1 MKRLLPL
8 VTLAFGLSF
17 VLGAKFWEKKPYT
30 EWSERDAWSI
40 LNRSPW
46 TGRISVWARVS
57 SRSTRVD
64 ISGGSDRTDH
74 KDLEAATN
82 SDQAASRRLEQLDT
96 GDSDTITY
104 LIRFQLSAP
113 VRRALARLTL
123 LGMEANSGGSLQDR
137 QMVDKFAQTSPLEN
151 NIIVSVCTEDGRAP
165 AALEGVTQEQ
175 FMEYTYLFL
184 KKSKRKL
191 GLEQYYSPA
200 RAKRMGLGSS
210 GLFLFPRTEGGK
222 ELVTLAEKEIHF
234 ETYLGKK
241 LKIKKKFKL
250 KKMMFDNKLA
260 L

>member
-1 MKRLLPL
+1 
-8 VTLAFGLSF
+8 
-17 VLGAKFWEKKPYT
+17 
-30 EWSERDAWSI
+30 
-40 LNRSPW
+40 
-46 TGRISVWARVS
+46 
-57 SRSTRVD
+57 
-64 ISGGSDRTDH
+64 
-74 KDLEAATN
+74 
-82 SDQAASRRLEQLDT
+82 
-96 GDSDTITY
+96 
-104 LIRFQLSAP
+104 
-113 VRRALARLTL
+113 
-123 LGMEANSGGSLQDR
+123 
-137 QMVDKFAQTSPLEN
+137 MVDKFAQTSPLEN
-151 NIIVSVCTEDGRAP
+151 NIVVSVCTEYGRAP

>member
-1 MKRLLPL
+1 MKRLIPL
-8 VTLAFGLSF
+8 VTLTLGFSF
-17 VLGAKFWEKKPYT
+17 VLAAKFWEKKPYT

-40 LNRSPW
+40 LNSSPW
-46 TGRISVWARVS
+46 TGRISVWARVA

-74 KDLEAATN
+74 KDLQAERN
-82 SDQAASRRLEQLDT
+82 SDQAASRRLEQLET

-104 LIRFQLSAP
+104 LIRFQLSDP

-123 LGMEANSGGSLQDR
+123 LGMEASSGGSLQDR
-137 QMVDKFAQTSPLEN
+137 QMVDRFAQTSPLEN
-151 NIIVSVCTEDGRAP
+151 NIVVSVCTEDGRAP
-165 AALEGVTQEQ
+165 AALEGLTQEH
-175 FMEYTYLFL
+175 FMEYSYLLL

-191 GLEQYYSPA
+191 GLEQYYFPA

-222 ELVTLAEKEIHF
+222 ELVTLAEKEVHF

-250 KKMMFDNKLA
+250 KKMMFDDKLA